1 MKFGLWGKK
10 LGNTRVFHEGQSL
23 HVSIVRVSPMYM
35 MGIRKEGPHTLMQ
48 VAYGDVIKPN
58 KPMAGH
64 FASAQVEPRRRINE
78 YRIDE
83 SFFAACSTGSEIST
97 QLLKDVDYLDVSGT
111 TKGHGFTGP
120 VKRHGFSMQPA
131 THGNSLSHRA
141 HGSTGQCQDPG
152 RVFKGKKMAGQHGNV
167 KRTIQNIAVYKVD
180 LEEGLIWI
188 QGAIPGP
195 VGGLVW
201 MTPSFKK
208 AQSLSPLLPVDAG
221 VESSD
226 QLTPTAKE
234 SEASDEN

>member
-1 MKFGLWGKK
+1 
-10 LGNTRVFHEGQSL
+10 
-23 HVSIVRVSPMYM
+23 
-35 MGIRKEGPHTLMQ
+35 
-48 VAYGDVIKPN
+48 
-58 KPMAGH
+58 
-64 FASAQVEPRRRINE
+64 
-78 YRIDE
+78 
-83 SFFAACSTGSEIST
+83 
-97 QLLKDVDYLDVSGT
+97 
-111 TKGHGFTGP
+111 
-120 VKRHGFSMQPA
+120 
-131 THGNSLSHRA
+131 
-141 HGSTGQCQDPG
+141 
-152 RVFKGKKMAGQHGNV
+152 MAGQHGNV

-226 QLTPTAKE
+226 QSTPTAKE